1 MIGYTAGMRVIIEWL
16 NPSTAKNNQN
26 MSKKQLPG
34 NIYDEDKH
42 VLLLRKQLEEASLK
56 MELLRRD
63 QVIKTAELARVSKEL
78 EELNKLYKGYKLRK
92 RN

>member
-1 MIGYTAGMRVIIEWL
+1 
-16 NPSTAKNNQN
+16 